1 MCLILLYSLK
11 CILKS
16 FSKTSSIFKLIT
28 NGMLIY
34 SLLKTYSKIIKV
46 FVFNG
51 ISMTSLHIKI
61 DLVLNHNF
69 SLDDMFYKF

>member
-1 MCLILLYSLK
+1 MCLILLYSFK
-11 CILKS
+11 CILK
-16 FSKTSSIFKLIT
+16 FVSKTSSIFKLTT

-51 ISMTSLHIKI
+51 ISITALYIKI
-61 DLVLNHNF
+61 YLALNHSF
-69 SLDDMFYKF
+69 S

>member
-1 MCLILLYSLK
+1 MCLILLYSFK

-51 ISMTSLHIKI
+51 ISITALYIKTY
-61 DLVLNHNF
+61 LVLNHSF
-69 SLDDMFYKF
+69 S